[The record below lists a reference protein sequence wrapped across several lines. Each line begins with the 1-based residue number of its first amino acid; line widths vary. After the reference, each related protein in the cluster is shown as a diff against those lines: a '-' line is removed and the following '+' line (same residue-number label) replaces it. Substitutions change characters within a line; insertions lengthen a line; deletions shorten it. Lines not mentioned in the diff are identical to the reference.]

1 VPPGSPGSRVTHAH
15 PLTPDARAS
24 RAAVAVRRAD
34 RAAAR
39 SRRGPRRL
47 VLSATGLL
55 AISTVLLLASPLSG
69 LLSAS
74 GTGTGGGLHAGVNEP
89 GTGSAMPNATLA
101 VQAEA
106 TVEPVPTADV
116 ASAAAP
122 AASLPILGLVESVAA
137 EERRAADGY
146 VWPVRNARITQ
157 AFGPSADGLF
167 IVDGK
172 PFHDGIDIANFCGA
186 PILAAHAGTVVAAS
200 RHIVGQTGWTGDL
213 AAYDAYMTSKGL
225 WGTAARVI
233 VIDDGNG
240 LRSVYLHLHRIDVT
254 IGQVVKAGQ
263 QIGLEGSSGHATGCH
278 LHYSVYDPSSL
289 VTWATNPKDATRY
302 HLPSGEIARI
312 DPITLLPSL
321 AAGAIT
327 WGWGAGPGD

>member
-24 RAAVAVRRAD
+24 RAAIAFRRAD

-39 SRRGPRRL
+39 SGRGPRRL
-47 VLSATGLL
+47 ALPATGLL
-55 AISTVLLLASPLSG
+55 AISAALLLASPLSG
-69 LLSAS
+69 LLSA
-74 GTGTGGGLHAGVNEP
+74 GTGTGGGLQAGVNEP
-89 GTGSAMPNATLA
+89 GTGRARPTATLTA
-101 VQAEA
+101 QAEP
-106 TVEPVPTADV
+106 TVGPVPTADAV
-116 ASAAAP
+116 STAAP

-137 EERRAADGY
+137 EKRKAANGY

-157 AFGPSADGLF
+157 AFGPSAGGLF

-172 PFHDGIDIANFCGA
+172 AFHDGIDLANFCGA

-213 AAYDAYMTSKGL
+213 GAYDAYMTSKGL

-240 LRSVYLHLHRIDVT
+240 LRSVYIHLHRIDVT
-254 IGQVVKAGQ
+254 VGQVVKAGQ

-278 LHYSVYDPSSL
+278 LHYSIYDPSSL
-289 VTWATNPKDATRY
+289 ESWTTNPKDTARY

-321 AAGAIT
+321 ASGAIT